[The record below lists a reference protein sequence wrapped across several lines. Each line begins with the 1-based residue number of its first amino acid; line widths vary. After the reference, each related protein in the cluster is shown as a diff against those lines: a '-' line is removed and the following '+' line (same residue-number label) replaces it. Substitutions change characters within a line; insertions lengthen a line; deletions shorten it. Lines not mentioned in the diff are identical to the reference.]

1 MSDLTDTSIAQLG
14 VLIKER
20 KISPVELTQAYFENI
35 HQLNSTINAFVTL
48 TEESALAEAKQAE
61 SEIAKGRDR
70 GPLHGI
76 PIAYKDIYCTDGVLT
91 TCCSQVLADYIPNY
105 DATVVRQWK
114 QAGVIMLGKLNTHEF
129 AYGTRNTS
137 SSYGPVRNPW
147 DLSRHTGGSSGGSA
161 AAVLLA
167 MCAGA
172 TGSDSGGS
180 IRMPAAACGITGLK
194 PTFGLGSRHGIFP
207 LMWTMDHPGPM
218 GRTVLDCALM
228 LQPMAGYDSNDSTTA
243 VRKYPDFTVGIRHGV
258 QGLRIGIARRYFYE
272 CADPEVEATVLDALK
287 VLEQL
292 GAIVGDVDIEY
303 IEHAATASGILHF
316 AEAAAY
322 HDDTYVSSPELFTPE
337 TRRNLE
343 LGNYI
348 LAKDYLHA
356 QRYRRL
362 LGLSFQKVFREVD
375 IVATPTIP
383 LVASKIEAETV
394 NIRGEMR
401 SVHLSMLH
409 NTEPCDLTGLPALSL
424 PCGFSSEQLPIGLQL
439 IGRPFEESLVL
450 RAGYAF
456 EQATEWHKQRPA
468 IMNKAL
474 DAVNV

>member
-1 MSDLTDTSIAQLG
+1 MTDVTDASIAELG
-14 VLIKER
+14 ELIKQR
-20 KISPVELTQAYFENI
+20 KISPVELTQAYFNNI
-35 HQLNSTINAFVTL
+35 RRFNSTINAFVTL
-48 TEESALAEAKQAE
+48 TEESAMAEAEQAE
-61 SEIAKGRDR
+61 ADLAKGRYR

-76 PIAYKDIYCTDGVLT
+76 PIAHKDIYCTDGVLT
-91 TCCSQVLADYIPNY
+91 TCCSKVLADFIPDY
-105 DATVVRQWK
+105 DATVVKQWK
-114 QAGVIMLGKLNTHEF
+114 QAGTIMLGKLNTHEF

-147 DLSRHTGGSSGGSA
+147 DISRHTGGSSGGSA

-194 PTFGLGSRHGIFP
+194 PTFGLGSRHGVFP

-228 LQPMAGYDSNDSTTA
+228 LQPMAGYDADDPTTA
-243 VRKYPDFTVGIRHGV
+243 VRKYPDFAAGIARGV
-258 QGLRIGIARRYFYE
+258 QGLRVGVARRYFYDY
-272 CADPEVEATVLDALK
+272 ADPEIEAAVLNAVK
-287 VLEQL
+287 VLKQL
-292 GAIVGDVDIEY
+292 GAILVDVDIEH
-303 IEHAATASGILHF
+303 IEHAGTASGVLHF

-322 HDDTYVSSPELFTPE
+322 HDDTYTSSPDLFTPE

-375 IVATPTIP
+375 IIATPTIP
-383 LVASKIEAETV
+383 LVASKIEEETV
-394 NIRGEMR
+394 NLRGVLR

-424 PCGFSSEQLPIGLQL
+424 PCGFSSGQLPIGLQL
-439 IGRPFEESLVL
+439 IGRPFEESLIL

-456 EQATEWHKQRPA
+456 EQATDWHKQRPA
-468 IMNKAL
+468 IMNEAL
-474 DAVNV
+474 DAITV

>member
-1 MSDLTDTSIAQLG
+1 MNDITNSNISELG
-14 VLIKER
+14 NLIRER
-20 KISPVELTQAYFENI
+20 KLSPVELTREYFKNI
-35 HQLNSTINAFVTL
+35 YRLNSTINAFVTL

-61 SEIAKGRDR
+61 SEISQGRYR
-70 GPLHGI
+70 GSLHGI
-76 PIAYKDIYCTDGVLT
+76 PIAYKDIYCTEGVLT
-91 TCCSQVLADYIPNY
+91 TCCSKVLEDYVPSY

-114 QAGVIMLGKLNTHEF
+114 QAGTIMLGKLNTHEF

-137 SSYGPVRNPW
+137 SSFGPVRNPW

-161 AAVLLA
+161 AAILTS

-180 IRMPAAACGITGLK
+180 IRMPAAACGIVGLK

-218 GRTVLDCALM
+218 GRSVLDCALM
-228 LQPMAGYDSNDSTTA
+228 LQPMTGYDAEDSTT
-243 VRKYPDFTVGIRHGV
+243 VTRKYPDFTVGIKRGV
-258 QGLRIGIARRYFYE
+258 NGLRIGIPKRYFYDY
-272 CADPEVEATVLDALK
+272 ADPEVEKVVLEGLK

-292 GAIVGDVDIEY
+292 GAILVDIDIEY
-303 IEHAATASGILHF
+303 IEHAGTASGILHF

-322 HDDTYVSSPELFTPE
+322 HNDTYASSPELFTPE

-362 LGLSFQKVFREVD
+362 LGLSFQKVFRDVD

-383 LVASKIEAETV
+383 LTASKIEEETV
-394 NIRGEMR
+394 NLRDVPR

-424 PCGFSSEQLPIGLQL
+424 PCGFSSEELPIGLQL
-439 IGRPFEESLVL
+439 IGRPFEESLIL

-456 EQATEWHKQRPA
+456 EQATDWHKQRPK
-468 IMNKAL
+468 I
-474 DAVNV
+474 VNEEFVRASV